1 MKLTLIMMITT
12 FLQVSFASGQEVS
25 ISEKNI
31 SLEKLFKRLH
41 KSTGYNFLYDTEV
54 LKEAK
59 PVSVQVNNVSVDYA
73 LNQIFKNQPLAYT
86 IVKNT
91 VIVQPKAV
99 KDVVA
104 PVTEVALVKVS
115 GIVQDETGQPLP
127 GVTVSIKG
135 TSTATVTN
143 VNGKYSIQAEVGSTI
158 EFSFIGYKKQTI
170 TVRSGTAD
178 INVKLVPEE
187 KELEAVAVVAYGKQ
201 KKISVV
207 GSQATIKPSELKVP
221 VRDLT
226 TALAGRLAGIVAT
239 QRSGAP
245 GADGSEIFI
254 RGVATFASSPQ
265 SPLLVVDG
273 VPDRSI
279 NNIDPEDVESFT
291 VLKDASATAVYG
303 TRGAN
308 GVILIHTKKGKIG
321 KPQIN
326 AEFNQAFSQFTSLP
340 KFLNAPQ
347 FMTLYN
353 EGLVT
358 RGQSPLYTAEEIEK
372 HASGVDPDIY
382 PNVNWYKELFNNY
395 GHNNRFTLNVNG
407 GSENAN
413 YYISAGYFG
422 EVGQFKSDAIQSYN
436 SDLKLD
442 RFNFTSNVGVN
453 VTKTT
458 KLDLGIN
465 GYISNI
471 NAPGYDSGNP
481 ESIFD
486 VATNTAPHI
495 IPKQYSNGQW
505 PQLSGTVASPYMYL
519 TQSGFTNTY
528 KNQIRSNIKVNQ
540 DLSEIIKGLST
551 SAMFAVDV
559 NATNNLIRT
568 RTLPTYYANAVD
580 GRGPDGSLVTSIT
593 HPGEKYLS
601 FDLKRFGDRRF
612 YTEAALNYANKFGVH
627 DVSAMILVNQSD
639 YSDATDHVN
648 KWLLAIPYRQRGLV
662 GRANYGFK
670 DKYYAEA
677 NFGYTGSENFAPAN
691 RFGLFPSIG
700 AGWVVSNEKFFKSIS
715 EYIPHLKLRYS
726 YGTSGNSSLNVL
738 NDPDGRFMYI
748 TRIQDG
754 DGYSFGETGG
764 GYINGYKEGLVGS
777 NVRWETAYRQNL
789 GFEMN
794 LFRNDLELIVELFN
808 EKRDGILMKDYT
820 LPYNSGY
827 TYGSIPYGNVG
838 KTKNRGIDVTLNY
851 TRNWSPKNFITF
863 RGTFNMNKNLAV
875 YDGLPPWRYA
885 YQNQTGHAIGQRFG
899 YVALGLFKDQN
910 EIDNA
915 AQQSGDVRPGDIRY
929 KDLNGDG
936 KINDDDVTA
945 IGLGNIPRI
954 IYGLNIGGGFKG
966 FDVSL
971 FFQGA
976 GMMDFS
982 YSAGYATQPFS
993 EGATMGNMYSEVL
1006 DRWTPEN
1013 PNPNAFYPR
1022 LSTNQ
1027 TVTTNYYSST
1037 WWIRRAD
1044 YLRLKSAE
1052 LGYNFDGHSLNKI
1065 AIKRLR
1071 LFVNGTNLLTFSK
1084 WKFWDPE
1091 LGDGRGTA
1099 YPNISTYNVGVRANF
1114 Q

>member
-12 FLQVSFASGQEVS
+12 FLQVSFASGQKVS
-25 ISEKNI
+25 IAEKNT
-31 SLEKLFKRLH
+31 SLEKVFKNLR

-54 LKEAK
+54 LKDAK
-59 PVSVQVNNVSVDYA
+59 LVSVQVNNVSVDYA

-91 VIVQPKAV
+91 VVVQPKAV
-99 KDVVA
+99 EEVIAPETVVA
-104 PVTEVALVKVS
+104 SVKIS
-115 GIVQDETGQPLP
+115 GTVLDETGQPLP
-127 GVTVSIKG
+127 GVTIRVLG
-135 TSTATVTN
+135 TSTAAVTN
-143 VNGKYSIQAEVGSTI
+143 ANGKYSIQAEVGNTL
-158 EFSFIGYKKQTI
+158 EFSFLGYKKQTI
-170 TVRSGTAD
+170 TVRAGAGD
-178 INVKLVPEE
+178 INIKMMPDE

-201 KKISVV
+201 KKVSVV

-221 VRDLT
+221 VRDLS

-239 QRSGAP
+239 QRGGAP
-245 GADGSEIFI
+245 GADGAEIFI

-265 SPLLVVDG
+265 GPLLVVDG

-308 GVILIHTKKGKIG
+308 GVILIHTKKGKVG

-326 AEFNQAFSQFTSLP
+326 AEFNQAFTQFTSLP
-340 KFLNAPQ
+340 KFLDAPQ

-353 EGLVT
+353 EGLVN
-358 RGQSPLYTAEEIEK
+358 RGQNPLYTEEEIEK

-382 PNVNWYKELFNNY
+382 PNVNWYKEMFNKY
-395 GHNNRFTLNVNG
+395 GRNNRFTLNVSG

-422 EVGQFKSDAIQSYN
+422 EVGQFKRDAVQSYN
-436 SDLKLD
+436 STLKLD

-458 KLDLGIN
+458 KLDLGIT
-465 GYISNI
+465 GYVSNV
-471 NAPGYDSGNP
+471 NAPGYNSGNVNG
-481 ESIFD
+481 IFNA
-486 VATNTAPHI
+486 ATQTAPHI
-495 IPKQYSNGQW
+495 IPTRYSNGQW
-505 PQLSGTVASPYMYL
+505 PQLSGTEASPFMYL

-540 DLSEIIKGLST
+540 DLSQIITGLSA

-568 RTLPTYYANAVD
+568 RKLPTYYANALD
-580 GRGPDGSLVTSIT
+580 GRGPDGSLVTNLSYT
-593 HPGEKYLS
+593 GNKDLS
-601 FDLKRFGDRRF
+601 FDLKRYGDRRF

-627 DVSAMILVNQSD
+627 DVSALLLVNQSD
-639 YSDATDHVN
+639 YSDATARVEN
-648 KWLLAIPYRQRGLV
+648 WVAAIPYRQRGFV
-662 GRANYGFK
+662 GRANYGYK

-677 NFGYTGSENFAPAN
+677 NFGYTGSENFSPAN
-691 RFGLFPSIG
+691 RFGFFPSVG

-726 YGTSGNSSLNVL
+726 YGTSGNSSVN
-738 NDPDGRFMYI
+738 NPNNRFMYI
-748 TRIQDG
+748 SRIEKG
-754 DGYSFGETGG
+754 GGYSFGDTPSWSDGFYESWIGT
-764 GYINGYKEGLVGS
+764 

-794 LFRNDLELIVELFN
+794 LFRNDLELIVELFKEN
-808 EKRDGILMKDYT
+808 RNGILLAND
-820 LPYNSGY
+820 N
-827 TYGSIPYGNVG
+827 IPYMSGLAVTPIGNVG
-838 KTKNRGIDVTLNY
+838 KTKNKGIDISLNY
-851 TRNWSPKNFITF
+851 TRNWSPENFITF

-875 YDGLPPWRYA
+875 YDGRPAWKYP
-885 YQNQTGHAIGQRFG
+885 YQDHIGHSIGQRFG

-915 AQQSGDVRPGDIRY
+915 AVQTGDVRPGDIRY

-936 KINDDDVTA
+936 IINMDDQTA
-945 IGLGNIPRI
+945 IGLGNTPRI
-954 IYGLNIGGGFKG
+954 IYGLNFGAGFKG

-982 YSAGYATQPFS
+982 YSSGYATTPFS
-993 EGATMGNMYSEVL
+993 QGATMGNMYDTVL

-1022 LSTNQ
+1022 LSTSV
-1027 TVTTNYYSST
+1027 TSTTNYYEST
-1037 WWIRRAD
+1037 RWLRRAD

-1052 LGYNFDGHSLNKI
+1052 LGYNFDGRLLNKI
-1065 AIKRLR
+1065 AVKRLR